1 MFSFH
6 ISQISED
13 QTFFERKEK
22 KEDKREKQPK
32 APLADF

>member
-1 MFSFH
+1 MFSFD